1 VAATVPRRKKTQKKK
16 RMSARVVEDE
26 DYQLRHEKVA
36 GIDIAK
42 ASGMIC
48 LRLPPEDGQGKR
60 FSKVWEAGAT
70 VPEVEAVAG
79 ELLAAGVELVSME
92 STSDYWR
99 IWVRHEVALSE

>member
-1 VAATVPRRKKTQKKK
+1 VAARKQKAGQK
-16 RMSARVVEDE
+16 RMPAKTVQDE

-42 ASGMIC
+42 ASGMVC
-48 LRLPPEDGQGKR
+48 LRLPPEEGKDRR
-60 FSKVWEAGAT
+60 FSKVWETGAT
-70 VPEVEAVAG
+70 VPEVEALAA
-79 ELLAAGVELVSME
+79 ELTAAGVELVSME